1 MTTLPPLVCF
11 EDDHLLVVNKPSGLN
26 THAPSPY
33 TGEGLYE
40 WLRHREPRWAS
51 LATIHRLDKDTSGL
65 MVFSKGPLA
74 NRSLTEQFARRQ
86 VEKRYVLL
94 TDRPVPERAFTVV
107 SWIERD
113 GDRYVSRARSA
124 RGARAET
131 RFRVLEPRP
140 DGTLVEATP
149 LTGRT
154 HQIRVHAAARGFPLV
169 GDALYGGSAA
179 RRLCL
184 HAQTLGF
191 RHPATHQPVRWTVK
205 PDFDADPAWALR
217 AALIDARETDAF
229 RLMHGAADG
238 WPGWSVDQLGTF
250 LLSQSEHLLNLE
262 QQAHLAELCASRA
275 NESPSSPTPVASS
288 ETSPLQPAPRPLGG
302 VYHKALRRQL
312 APLTADEASPQW
324 LMGQEAPER
333 FLVRENGL
341 QFELSFREGCSVGLF
356 LDQRDNRRRLLTNH
370 VAAGFPVW
378 IGSPG
383 EGEVLNTFAYTCAFS
398 VCAGRAGARTTSLD
412 LSRKYLD
419 WGRRNFALNGLDP
432 DAHDFIH
439 GDVFGWLRRLAKRDR
454 RFAVV
459 LLDPPTFSRS
469 KQHGAFTATKDY
481 GALVTAALALL
492 QPGGVL
498 LASSNA
504 AGWKPEH
511 FVAVVEEAVRRCGRR
526 ITHRHYAPQPPDFPV
541 SRVEPAY
548 LKTLWLRIA

>member
-1 MTTLPPLVCF
+1 
-11 EDDHLLVVNKPSGLN
+11 
-26 THAPSPY
+26 
-33 TGEGLYE
+33 
-40 WLRHREPRWAS
+40 
-51 LATIHRLDKDTSGL
+51 
-65 MVFSKGPLA
+65 
-74 NRSLTEQFARRQ
+74 
-86 VEKRYVLL
+86 
-94 TDRPVPERAFTVV
+94 
-107 SWIERD
+107 
-113 GDRYVSRARSA
+113 
-124 RGARAET
+124 
-131 RFRVLEPRP
+131 
-140 DGTLVEATP
+140 
-149 LTGRT
+149 
-154 HQIRVHAAARGFPLV
+154 
-169 GDALYGGSAA
+169 
-179 RRLCL
+179 
-184 HAQTLGF
+184 
-191 RHPATHQPVRWTVK
+191 
-205 PDFDADPAWALR
+205 
-217 AALIDARETDAF
+217 
-229 RLMHGAADG
+229 
-238 WPGWSVDQLGTF
+238 
-250 LLSQSEHLLNLE
+250 
-262 QQAHLAELCASRA
+262 
-275 NESPSSPTPVASS
+275 
-288 ETSPLQPAPRPLGG
+288 
-302 VYHKALRRQL
+302 
-312 APLTADEASPQW
+312 
-324 LMGQEAPER
+324 MGQEAPER

-341 QFELSFREGCSVGLF
+341 QFELSFCEGCSVGLF

-383 EGEVLNTFAYTCAFS
+383 EGEVLNTFAYSCAFS
-398 VCAGRAGARTTSLD
+398 VCAARAGARTTSLD